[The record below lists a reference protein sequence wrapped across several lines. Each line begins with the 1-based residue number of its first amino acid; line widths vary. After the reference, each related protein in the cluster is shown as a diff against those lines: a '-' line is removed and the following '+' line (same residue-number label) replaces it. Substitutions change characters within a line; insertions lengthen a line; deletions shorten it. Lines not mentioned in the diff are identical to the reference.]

1 MQNLRSILWAPALA
15 LGLASPALAQEG
27 GDDLDDILGTSS
39 DQPGTVAEERR
50 EAEREAERGDTGE
63 TKVPD
68 YRKKLIKTLQKKE
81 FLKIGRFEFTPH
93 LGYVANDPF
102 VHRLLF
108 GAGIGYH
115 ITEVFMFEIQGG
127 GSPDLGTGDFK
138 PITSQLTCA
147 GGADDENCNSVAPEI
162 SRQTWHAVAQFHWS
176 PFYGKI
182 ATKRDSIIFDLYA
195 TLGAGV
201 VGTVDDLALIGI
213 DDTDDEWE
221 EAAATQFQAHP
232 ALALG
237 GGLRLNFTKTVGLRF
252 DVKSLSYIGTL
263 QSTKLELK
271 NNLTLQLG
279 ASVLFG
285 RRTK

>member
-15 LGLASPALAQEG
+15 FGLASPALAQEEG
-27 GDDLDDILGTSS
+27 GDDLDDILAPSGSQTS
-39 DQPGTVAEERR
+39 TVAEERR

-108 GAGIGYH
+108 GAGLGYH

-147 GGADDENCNSVAPEI
+147 NGADEDNCNSVAPEI
-162 SRQTWHAVAQFHWS
+162 SRQTWHVVGQFNWS

-182 ATKRDSIIFDLYA
+182 SSKRSSIIFDLYA

-201 VGTVDDLALIGI
+201 VGTVDDLALIGQEDE
-213 DDTDDEWE
+213 DD
-221 EAAATQFQAHP
+221 ALLTQFQVHP

-237 GGLRLNFTKTVGLRF
+237 GGLRVNFTKTVGLRF

-285 RRTK
+285 RRSK